1 MSNKAECHRRSEVSL
16 ASSRCGRRNASRDWR
31 LCGKQCPTAGTSGPK
46 PLGRMTRLRK
56 ADCVP
61 SNTVRRVA
69 DTVIGAILGLVA
81 GAIIAINL
89 IITAGVERGYEA
101 SLIEVFEEN
110 ALVAVAAV
118 AILVV
123 GPVVGVIIA
132 RRIRRRMEQ

>member
-1 MSNKAECHRRSEVSL
+1 
-16 ASSRCGRRNASRDWR
+16 
-31 LCGKQCPTAGTSGPK
+31 
-46 PLGRMTRLRK
+46 MTRLRK

-69 DTVIGAILGLVA
+69 ETVIGAILGLVV

-110 ALVAVAAV
+110 ALIAVAAV
-118 AILVV
+118 AIPVA
-123 GPVVGVIIA
+123 GPVAGVIVA
-132 RRIRRRMEQ
+132 RRIRPRVEH

>member
-1 MSNKAECHRRSEVSL
+1 
-16 ASSRCGRRNASRDWR
+16 
-31 LCGKQCPTAGTSGPK
+31 
-46 PLGRMTRLRK
+46 MTRLRK

-69 DTVIGAILGLVA
+69 DTVIGAVLGLVA

-101 SLIEVFEEN
+101 SLSEVFEEN

-132 RRIRRRMEQ
+132 RRIRRGMEQ

>member
-1 MSNKAECHRRSEVSL
+1 MH
-16 ASSRCGRRNASRDWR
+16 
-31 LCGKQCPTAGTSGPK
+31 
-46 PLGRMTRLRK
+46 RLRK

-61 SNTVRRVA
+61 SKTVRRVA

-101 SLIEVFEEN
+101 SLSEVFEEN